1 MPEASLIL
9 SNANVIMLTPRQC
22 RAQAIA
28 IKDGKIMAVGTNR
41 EIQMHVGKKTK
52 IIHCKG
58 KTVLPG
64 FVDCHVH
71 MKEFGLFLQ
80 QVDLRNAKSIE
91 EMQRI
96 LRQHV
101 EKHPEQ
107 RWITG
112 GRWDQEKLKE
122 KRYPTRW
129 DLDSAISNKPALLNR
144 VCGHLAVV
152 NSKALRLAGITKHT
166 KIRGGQVELDRST
179 GQPNGILKDNA
190 IDLVWKIIPRLG
202 KETTKEACVL
212 ACKKAVEAGL
222 TGVHWLV
229 SSSEEINI
237 LQKMCEDE
245 TLPLRI
251 NLGIPERLL
260 DHVLALGMSSGF
272 GNEML
277 KMGFIKILSDG
288 SLGAQTAAMKR
299 PYSDNPRRRG
309 MMLYSRRDLHRIV
322 MKAHVHGWQLGVH
335 AIGDRAIENVLDAYE
350 QALKKAPSQNHRH
363 RIEHCSILN
372 QKLIA
377 RMRKLG
383 IVASVQPHFV
393 ISDFWTVDRVGPE
406 RARWAY
412 PFKTLI
418 EKGVVVASGSDCPVE
433 LINPLLGVWAA
444 VAREDNVN
452 ESLSV
457 EEALKT
463 YTSNAAY
470 ASFDEDKKGTIQN
483 GKLADLTVLSD
494 DPTKISPEKIRDISV
509 EMVIVNGKIV
519 YSKGQSKH

>member
-9 SNANVIMLTPRQC
+9 SNANVITLTPRHG
-22 RAQAIA
+22 RTQAIA
-28 IKDGKIMAVGTNR
+28 IKDGKIIGVGTNR
-41 EIQMHVGKKTK
+41 EIQMRVGKKAK
-52 IIHCKG
+52 IIDCKG

-71 MKEFGLFLQ
+71 MKDFGLFLQ

-107 RWITG
+107 RWIIG
-112 GRWDQEKLKE
+112 GRWDQEKLRE

-166 KIRGGQVELDRST
+166 KIRGGEVELDRST
-179 GQPNGILKDNA
+179 GQPNGVLKDNA

-237 LQKMCEDE
+237 LQKMCEGG

-251 NLGIPERLL
+251 YLSIPERLL

-309 MMLYSRRDLHRIV
+309 MMLYSRRDLRQIV
-322 MKAHVHGWQLGVH
+322 MKAHMHGWQIGVH

-350 QALKKAPSQNHRH
+350 QALKKAPNQNHRH

-418 EKGVVVASGSDCPVE
+418 GKGVVVASGSDCPVE

-444 VAREDNVN
+444 VARKDNVN
-452 ESLSV
+452 ESLSA

-470 ASFDEDKKGTIQN
+470 ASFDEDKKGTIEN

-494 DPTKISPEKIRDISV
+494 DPTKIPPEKIRDISV
-509 EMVIVNGKIV
+509 EMVIVNGKVV
-519 YSKGQSKH
+519 YSKEQSKR

>member
-1 MPEASLIL
+1 MPEASLL
-9 SNANVIMLTPRQC
+9 LKNANVATLASRRP

-28 IKDGKIMAVGTNR
+28 VKDGKIIGVGSNR
-41 EIQMHVGKKTK
+41 EICMHLGKKTK
-52 IIHCKG
+52 IIDCRG
-58 KTVLPG
+58 KTILPG

-71 MKEFGLFLQ
+71 MKDFGLFLQ

-91 EMQRI
+91 EMQKI
-96 LRQHV
+96 LSQHV

-107 RWITG
+107 LWITG

-129 DLDSAISNKPALLNR
+129 DLDPAISNKPALLNR

-152 NSKALRLAGITKHT
+152 NSKALCLAGVTKHT
-166 KIRGGQVELDRST
+166 KIRGGEVELDRNT

-202 KETTKEACVL
+202 KKAAKEACVL

-237 LQKMCEDE
+237 LQKMCEDR

-251 NLGIPERLL
+251 YLGIPKRLL

-277 KMGFIKILSDG
+277 KIGFIKILSDG

-309 MMLYSRRDLHRIV
+309 IMLYSQRDLRKIV
-322 MKAHVHGWQLGVH
+322 MKAHMHGWQLGIH
-335 AIGDRAIENVLDAYE
+335 AIGDRAMENVLDAYE
-350 QALKKAPSQNHRH
+350 EALKKAPNQNHRH

-372 QKLIA
+372 QKLIT

-383 IVASVQPHFV
+383 IVASVQPHFA

-406 RARWAY
+406 RAQLAY

-418 EKGVVVASGSDCPVE
+418 EKGVMVASGSDCPVE
-433 LINPLLGVWAA
+433 RINPLLGVWAA
-444 VAREDNVN
+444 VTRKDNVK

-470 ASFDEDKKGTIQN
+470 ASFDEDKKGTIEN
-483 GKLADLTVLSD
+483 GKFADLTVLSD
-494 DPTKISPEKIRDISV
+494 DPTKIPPDKIRDISV
-509 EMVIVNGKIV
+509 EMVIVNGKV
-519 YSKGQSKH
+519 AYSKEQSKH